1 MRSRGASKLRVI
13 TSARSDLA
21 LGTGFVFS
29 MISSFRLRDARG
41 GGGFEIF
48 IEPVETLAPEMP
60 IEIEPCRRRS
70 QTFLIQAAAPE
81 LAAALPADQ
90 GGRFQYAQMPRNR
103 RQGNREGARQFRH
116 RRF

>member
-1 MRSRGASKLRVI
+1 MRSRGASKLRVM

-29 MISSFRLRDARG
+29 MISSFRFGDACG
-41 GGGFEIF
+41 GGGFEMF

-70 QTFLIQAAAPE
+70 QTFPIEAAAPE
-81 LAAALPADQ
+81 LAAALLADQ
-90 GGRFQYAQMPRNR
+90 RGRFQHAQM
-103 RQGNREGARQFRH
+103 
-116 RRF
+116 